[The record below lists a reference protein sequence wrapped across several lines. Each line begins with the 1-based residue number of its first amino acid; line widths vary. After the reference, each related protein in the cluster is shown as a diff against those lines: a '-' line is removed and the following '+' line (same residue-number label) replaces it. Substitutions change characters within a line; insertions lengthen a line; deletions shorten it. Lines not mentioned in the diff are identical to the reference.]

1 MKYKGIDL
9 QIFRICMAAPLSFK
23 SQLKFEILELSRNSE
38 NV

>member
-9 QIFRICMAAPLSFK
+9 QISRICMAALLSFK
-23 SQLKFEILELSRNSE
+23 SQLKFEILKLSGNGE